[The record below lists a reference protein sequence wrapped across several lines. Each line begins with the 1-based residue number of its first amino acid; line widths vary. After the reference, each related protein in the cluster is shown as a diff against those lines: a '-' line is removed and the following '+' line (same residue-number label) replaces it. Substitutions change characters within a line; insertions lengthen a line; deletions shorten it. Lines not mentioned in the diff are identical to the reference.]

1 MAKILPSIL
10 TGDFMNLPSEVDMFK
25 QEGIDE
31 VHIDVMD
38 GNFVPQITFGSKFL
52 KDLKAKCPDM
62 KYDTHLMINNP
73 LKYAEEFLLVGATSI
88 LVHIE
93 NNKTKELLEIKK
105 LCKKH
110 NADFGLVLNPETK
123 VSKLKKALFYT
134 NPEIVLIMSVHPG
147 FGGQSFIE
155 STLDKADEL
164 KKIKEKK
171 NYKFT
176 LEIDGGVNEY
186 NFKHI
191 KDRGVERI
199 VVGSGIYKDGDIK
212 NNLVKFKGLDK

>member
-1 MAKILPSIL
+1 MAKVLPSIL
-10 TGDFMNLPSEVDMFK
+10 TGDFMNLPSEVDIFK
-25 QEGIDE
+25 QEGLDE

-52 KDLKAKCPDM
+52 KDLKAKWPDM
-62 KYDTHLMINNP
+62 KYDTHLMINNAS
-73 LKYAEEFLLVGATSI
+73 KYAEEFLLSGATSI
-88 LVHIE
+88 IAHIE
-93 NNKTKELLEIKK
+93 NNSVKELLAIKK

-110 NADFGLVLNPETK
+110 NADFGISLNPKTK

-134 NPEIVLIMSVHPG
+134 SPEIILIMSVNPG
-147 FGGQSFIE
+147 FGGQNFIE
-155 STLDKADEL
+155 STLDKAEEL

-171 NYKFT
+171 NYHYT
-176 LEIDGGVNEY
+176 LEIDGGVNEF

-191 KDRGVERI
+191 KDRGIERI

-212 NNLVKFKGLDK
+212 NNVIKFKGLDK